1 MTPLVCTLAISAD
14 FSPSDSTSIAFLK
27 VSKRHKNA
35 CVVFHHLLFSDTST
49 SNASLKRL
57 TSVYI
62 ALVNLG
68 CHSCHNVTKR
78 HLSRFQRLYNPQI
91 KNEKI
96 YNHQNDSLFFSR
108 QSKDILARND
118 GSAELV
124 NFRLSCFCACHVLN

>member
-14 FSPSDSTSIAFLK
+14 FSPSHSTSIAFLK
-27 VSKRHKNA
+27 DTKIP
-35 CVVFHHLLFSDTST
+35 VVFHHLLFSDTST
-49 SNASLKRL
+49 SITSLKRL

-62 ALVNLG
+62 TLVNLG
-68 CHSCHNVTKR
+68 CHSCHNVAKR